1 MARKGKRRKKF
12 KEEMRMAMEQVN
24 YLEIANSFW
33 LWLATGAAVAVV
45 FVQAFLFARKSYGEG
60 LELGL
65 TRQQMNDAIKSS
77 AITALGPS
85 FVVLSSMIA
94 LLVSVGG
101 PMAWMRLSFIGSA
114 QFEMM
119 AMNFGTQAVGV
130 TVGQDP
136 MTLMAFASAVWTMT
150 LGSIGWILVATFSA
164 DKMDRVQQKF
174 SGNDTALM
182 GVIATAAVLA
192 AFGANSATHLVALN
206 KNTVSCVA
214 GGLIMLILGPLA
226 DRKNIKWLREWALFF
241 ALMGGMLVVV
251 LWP

>member
-136 MTLMAFASAVWTMT
+136 MTLMAFASAV
-150 LGSIGWILVATFSA
+150 
-164 DKMDRVQQKF
+164 
-174 SGNDTALM
+174 
-182 GVIATAAVLA
+182 
-192 AFGANSATHLVALN
+192 
-206 KNTVSCVA
+206 
-214 GGLIMLILGPLA
+214 
-226 DRKNIKWLREWALFF
+226 
-241 ALMGGMLVVV
+241 
-251 LWP
+251 

>member
-1 MARKGKRRKKF
+1 
-12 KEEMRMAMEQVN
+12 MEQVN

-33 LWLATGAAVAVV
+33 LWLATGAAVTVV
-45 FVQAFLFARKSYGEG
+45 FVQASLFARKSYTEG

-65 TRQQMNDAIKSS
+65 TREQMNDAIKSS

-136 MTLMAFASAVWTMT
+136 MTLMAFANAVWTMT
-150 LGSIGWILVATFSA
+150 LGSIGWILVATLSA
-164 DKMDRVQQKF
+164 DKMEKVQQKF

-206 KNTVSCVA
+206 KNTVSCVV

-241 ALMGGMLVVV
+241 ALMGGMLVAV